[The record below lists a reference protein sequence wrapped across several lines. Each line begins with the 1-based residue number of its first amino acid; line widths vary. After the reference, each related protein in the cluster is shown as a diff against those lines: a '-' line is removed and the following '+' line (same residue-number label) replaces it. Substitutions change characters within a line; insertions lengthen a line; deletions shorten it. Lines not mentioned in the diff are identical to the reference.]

1 MKRRNFLGGLAG
13 ILAAGA
19 APAIVHNPMKIVVPK
34 RTIELLEWSFFS
46 DPGLMDPHSKGQ
58 NGLFNVD
65 NTTDSNKGP
74 REYQRVYLNH
84 LRETQFT
91 EIFYPTVV
99 ITPDDLKRPWG

>member
-34 RTIELLEWSFFS
+34 RTIEIVEWTSFS
-46 DPGLMDPHSKGQ
+46 DPGLMRQ

-84 LRETQFT
+84 LRETKFT